1 MKIMIDK
8 DLLATLKKHIQ
19 DIDGT
24 DFEVPSK
31 VGNKIVSF
39 GEDMKSAN
47 EFIGALQVLSIALKK
62 CINKAHLVDGAE
74 NLDVLKENT
83 ALFIREIISNCSFMG
98 NALFDASLCIELG
111 SESVEFSISTPESF
125 LEKYDFESIVGYF
138 EDKQEEIKQNLA
150 LISGKISGDIA
161 MDSSSHNAYAHSI
174 DAVFNR
180 AKI

>member
-83 ALFIREIISNCSFMG
+83 VLSIREIISNCSFMG

-150 LISGKISGDIA
+150 LISGKISGDMA
-161 MDSSSHNAYAHSI
+161 MDSSSHNTYTHSI

-180 AKI
+180 VKI

>member
-62 CINKAHLVDGAE
+62 CINKAHLVDDGAE
-74 NLDVLKENT
+74 NLDAQNT

-150 LISGKISGDIA
+150 LISGKISGDMA

-180 AKI
+180 VKI